1 MKQFIRICCIVFLV
15 TSLLISVL
23 PEIVQAVTTQS
34 ATVNTSFGYV
44 REKADLTSKKL
55 GTVVKGDILT
65 LYSSSKT
72 WTKIEY
78 NNSVGYVLT
87 KHLILQELNETSI
100 TKQAIVNIASLN
112 VRAKSSV
119 TSKKLG
125 SLKKGMT
132 VSIYSTSKG
141 WAKIIFNNQTA
152 YVSENYLTFVK
163 STTLKPKFGIVQKEV
178 AATKYSSRS
187 SAVIDTLSEK
197 VSVYVYASNNGVSRI
212 DLNGT
217 PAFVPTSSLKLYD
230 FDKVSAKVNRM
241 YRGSGWGLTDDL
253 NVFSKP
259 IKQYEKKYEIGRLS
273 PDEQITIL
281 MPKDAPRYEVAIVEY
296 KGQYAYT
303 AQVNLSTLAN
313 DSTELDEAAYYSTF
327 ETSKTGHQ
335 YGIRNYDSLESLME
349 KMGEPKSIDKME
361 QDNYYLYDVFHY
373 DNLHVGIS
381 KKTNTI
387 QFMYEYFENEEGYNS
402 SDIQA
407 AFHMFS
413 VRNHTNSK
421 YGIVMAN
428 RFNVHNGGIGV
439 YFINPGPVGVDNS
452 VEYNRIYQE
461 IVNLKLVKGKATGYL
476 VGQPFDDGI

>member
-23 PEIVQAVTTQS
+23 PEIAQAATTQS

-100 TKQAIVNIASLN
+100 TKQATVNIASLN

-132 VSIYSTSKG
+132 VSVYSTSKG
-141 WAKIIFNNQTA
+141 WAKIVFNNQTA
-152 YVSENYLTFVK
+152 YVSEKYLTFVK
-163 STTLKPKFGIVQKEV
+163 TTTLKPKFGIVQKEV

-241 YRGSGWGLTDDL
+241 YKGSSLDL
-253 NVFSKP
+253 YDLSVFSKP
-259 IKQYEKKYEIGRLS
+259 IRQYEKKSVIGRLS

-281 MPKDAPRYEVAIVEY
+281 LPKDAPRYEVAIVEY
-296 KGQYAYT
+296 KGQIAYT
-303 AQVNLSTLAN
+303 QKVNLSTLAN

-327 ETSKTGHQ
+327 ETTKTGYQ
-335 YGIRNYDSLESLME
+335 YGIRNGDTLESLME

-361 QDNYYLYDVFHY
+361 QDNYYLYEVFHY
-373 DNLHVGIS
+373 DNLHVGIA
-381 KKTNTI
+381 KNTNTI
-387 QFMYEYFENEEGYNS
+387 TFMYEYFENEEGYNS

-413 VRNHTNSK
+413 VRNHTNPK

-428 RFNVHNGGIGV
+428 RFSVHNGGIGV

-452 VEYNRIYQE
+452 VEYIRNYQE